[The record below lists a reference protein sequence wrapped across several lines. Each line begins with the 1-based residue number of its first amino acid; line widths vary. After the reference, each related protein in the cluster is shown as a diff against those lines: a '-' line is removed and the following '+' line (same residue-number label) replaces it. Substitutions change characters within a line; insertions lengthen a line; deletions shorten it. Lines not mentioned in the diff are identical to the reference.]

1 LIGEMKMSAP
11 LIKIIAYDV
20 GTTGLKT
27 CLFSVGRELTLL
39 ASEMEGYDLYILD
52 DGGAEQEP
60 LQWWEAMCATTQKLL
75 SKTATAPEEI
85 AGISFCSQMQGLVLV
100 DRDGQ
105 PLRRMMSYMDQRAC
119 DELQETIGRG
129 FKIAGINL
137 FKLLI
142 SIRET
147 GVVAASVKDPVW
159 KYRWVEKNEPAVFE
173 RIYKWL
179 DVKEFL
185 ICKCTGQFVMTEDSA
200 FATLLYSSRK
210 GKAGWSK
217 AVCKLLGVDL
227 NHLSPVINSTDRAG
241 IITPEAASMLGL
253 AAGTPVFGGG
263 GDASLIGVGA
273 GSVLSGETHIYAGT
287 SGWVS
292 TVVDKPLL
300 DINAMIASIVGAQPG
315 KFNYFAE
322 LETAG
327 KCLEWVKDH
336 LALDEI
342 GVYLDGELVHQSK
355 ETVFTSLYDYLS
367 KVTEKVQPGSGGVI
381 FTPWLHGNRC
391 PFEDSAARGMFFNIG
406 LETGKSELIRSVVEG
421 VCFHLR
427 WMLESQEKKIKTSE
441 TIRFVGGGALS
452 AVTCQILA
460 DVLQREVETVEN
472 PQNVGAVGSAIVA
485 AIGLGL
491 IDSFSAA
498 KQLVPAAGTYSPNP
512 EHKRIYDRHYQVFKN
527 LYRDNRK
534 SYHFLNTCKQQ

>member
-1 LIGEMKMSAP
+1 MSAP

-173 RIYKWL
+173 RIRQRFCY
-179 DVKEFL
+179 
-185 ICKCTGQFVMTEDSA
+185 
-200 FATLLYSSRK
+200 
-210 GKAGWSK
+210 
-217 AVCKLLGVDL
+217 
-227 NHLSPVINSTDRAG
+227 
-241 IITPEAASMLGL
+241 
-253 AAGTPVFGGG
+253 
-263 GDASLIGVGA
+263 
-273 GSVLSGETHIYAGT
+273 
-287 SGWVS
+287 
-292 TVVDKPLL
+292 
-300 DINAMIASIVGAQPG
+300 
-315 KFNYFAE
+315 
-322 LETAG
+322 
-327 KCLEWVKDH
+327 
-336 LALDEI
+336 
-342 GVYLDGELVHQSK
+342 
-355 ETVFTSLYDYLS
+355 TSL
-367 KVTEKVQPGSGGVI
+367 
-381 FTPWLHGNRC
+381 
-391 PFEDSAARGMFFNIG
+391 
-406 LETGKSELIRSVVEG
+406 
-421 VCFHLR
+421 
-427 WMLESQEKKIKTSE
+427 
-441 TIRFVGGGALS
+441 
-452 AVTCQILA
+452 
-460 DVLQREVETVEN
+460 
-472 PQNVGAVGSAIVA
+472 
-485 AIGLGL
+485 
-491 IDSFSAA
+491 
-498 KQLVPAAGTYSPNP
+498 
-512 EHKRIYDRHYQVFKN
+512 FKP
-527 LYRDNRK
+527 
-534 SYHFLNTCKQQ
+534 